1 MNTNNILKAANI
13 LFQNKL
19 NGRGINSL
27 PPNCTPQNNEE
38 AYQIQNELK
47 ILCLSLKNNISIG

>member
-1 MNTNNILKAANI
+1 MMNTNNILKAANI

-47 ILCLSLKNNISIG
+47 I